1 MGRRSMVWTVVKGVL
16 RNEKLGFLVF
26 LQIDYFFRF
35 MQCMWKKIAMIVLLI
50 VSKRFTAFNSN
61 ILIFSNWTFFLLKIF
76 RYHRTFA
83 NKNWLSVYVIHSIAN
98 VDFWIVM
105 TESDHDINHCVDCS
119 AQSEE
124 NLINAGKWRSSLSS
138 SPSDGSSTNNS
149 EQRLTIGPSM
159 SFYPDFSSIY
169 PDFIQILSSR
179 NQDKIKIRSR

>member
-1 MGRRSMVWTVVKGVL
+1 MKS
-16 RNEKLGFLVF
+16 LVF
-26 LQIDYFFRF
+26 WYFCKLITFSVSCNACGRKLQWLCCLLY
-35 MQCMWKKIAMIVLLI
+35 QKGSQLLI
-50 VSKRFTAFNSN
+50 QIYWYFQTGHFSYSK
-61 ILIFSNWTFFLLKIF
+61 FLGIIA
-76 RYHRTFA
+76 HSQI
-83 NKNWLSVYVIHSIAN
+83 KNWLSVYVIHSIAN

-159 SFYPDFSSIY
+159 SFYPDFISIY